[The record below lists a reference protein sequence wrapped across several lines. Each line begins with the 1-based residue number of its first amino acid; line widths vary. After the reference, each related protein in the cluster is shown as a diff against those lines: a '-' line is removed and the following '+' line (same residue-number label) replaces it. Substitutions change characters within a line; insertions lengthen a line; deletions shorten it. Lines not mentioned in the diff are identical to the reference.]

1 MFRMILLA
9 AMFAVSVAALA
20 TSAGAIGSASTGAG
34 AGKVTFDEA
43 YDDSEY

>member
-9 AMFAVSVAALA
+9 AMFAVSVTALA
-20 TSAGAIGSASTGAG
+20 TSASASTGTG

-43 YDDSEY
+43 YDDSSEY